1 MSSAENLKEGEICT
15 LARVDLALTNFT
27 ASMDGSVALA
37 CQNIYALIV
46 FFTIFLKVAV
56 PTNMPIQTIK
66 NRFLFYVESI
76 FHLSFCK
83 KKNHYSAKTIT
94 HRKKKEKK

>member
-1 MSSAENLKEGEICT
+1 MSSGNLKEGEICT

-46 FFTIFLKVAV
+46 FLPFF
-56 PTNMPIQTIK
+56 
-66 NRFLFYVESI
+66 
-76 FHLSFCK
+76 
-83 KKNHYSAKTIT
+83 
-94 HRKKKEKK
+94 